1 MYSGSKPDLAP
12 NLAKATQGVRS
23 YFFDVDVSGRR
34 ARIGGFPTSVLDAL
48 ELRIDLH
55 ETGSMNPISLHAHAS

>member
-12 NLAKATQGVRS
+12 NLAKATQGVQS

-34 ARIGGFPTSVLDAL
+34 A
-48 ELRIDLH
+48 RIDLH
-55 ETGSMNPISLHAHAS
+55 ETGSMNPISLHAYAS